1 MAVVFGPDD
10 EEEDVEV
17 DEVEAVVKDDTAEV
31 VAAKEPGSADQR
43 QLAGESA
50 AAKSL
55 DQVSSETAA
64 SVALS
69 TT

>member
-17 DEVEAVVKDDTAEV
+17 DEVEADVKEETAEV
-31 VAAKEPGSADQR
+31 VAAEEPGSTDQR
-43 QLAGESA
+43 QSAGGSA